1 MSTNASGWP
10 SLSAVAFVDLQR
22 EIAVTRR
29 VLERLPE
36 KHFAWKV
43 HEKSM
48 SLGRLATHVATL
60 LQWFHDT
67 LTKDELDM
75 NVPPVMPIEA
85 KTTDELLRILDD
97 NAAAVQT
104 AMAVA
109 DPEALLRTWTLRQG
123 EKVLVQQPRAN
134 ILRVWCLN
142 HLIHHRAQLCVYL
155 RILNVPVPA
164 VYFNSAD
171 EPDWIFT

>member
-1 MSTNASGWP
+1 MSANASGSP
-10 SLSAVAFVDLQR
+10 SLHTIAFTDLQR

-29 VLERLPE
+29 ILERIPE
-36 KHFAWKV
+36 EHFAWKV

-60 LQWFHDT
+60 LQWFRDT
-67 LTKDELDM
+67 LTKDDFDM
-75 NVPPVMPIEA
+75 NVPPVMPTEA
-85 KTTDELLRILDD
+85 KTRDELLRIFDD
-97 NAAAVQT
+97 NAAAAQL
-104 AMAVA
+104 AMAVTDKA
-109 DPEALLRTWTLRQG
+109 ALLRTWTLRRG
-123 EKVLVQQPRAN
+123 EQILVQQPRFT

-142 HLIHHRAQLCVYL
+142 HLIHHRGQLCVYL
-155 RILNVPVPA
+155 RILNIPVPA